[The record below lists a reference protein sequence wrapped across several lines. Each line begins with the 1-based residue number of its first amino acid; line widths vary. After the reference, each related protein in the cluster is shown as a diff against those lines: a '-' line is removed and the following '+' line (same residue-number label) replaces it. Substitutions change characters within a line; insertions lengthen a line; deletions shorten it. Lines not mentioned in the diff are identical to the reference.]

1 MSTAAE
7 RSPGFDPRVQPLQP
21 DKSLG
26 ELFTEMSEDIGK
38 LVGSQIELAKTEATA
53 ELRVAGKAAGMAAV
67 AGVAALLAL
76 TFLSAGLAWL
86 LDQGLNR
93 ALSFAI
99 VGLLWLIVAAVLA
112 SAAKKKTKTVN
123 VLPVTKTTL
132 KEDAQWAR
140 TQKN

>member
-1 MSTAAE
+1 MSSAPD
-7 RSPGFDPRVQPLQP
+7 RSSAYDPRVQPLQP
-21 DKSLG
+21 EKTLG
-26 ELFTEMSEDIGK
+26 ELFTEMTNDISR
-38 LVGSQIELAKTEATA
+38 LVGDEIELAKTEATG
-53 ELRVAGKAAGMAAV
+53 ELRQAGKAAGMAAV

-76 TFLSAGLAWL
+76 SFLSAGLAWL

-99 VGLLWLIVAAVLA
+99 VGVLWVIVAAVLA
-112 SAAKKKTKTVN
+112 SAAKKKSKDIN

-140 TQKN
+140 AQKS

>member
-1 MSTAAE
+1 MSSAAE
-7 RSPGFDPRVQPLQP
+7 RTQSFDPRVQPLQP
-21 DKSLG
+21 EKTLG
-26 ELFTEMSEDIGK
+26 ELFGEMSSDLGK
-38 LVGSQIELAKTEATA
+38 LVSTEIELAKTEARG

-99 VGLLWLIVAAVLA
+99 VGVLWLVVAAVLA
-112 SAAKKKTKTVN
+112 SSAKTKSKDIT

-132 KEDAQWAR
+132 KEDAQWAQA
-140 TQKN
+140 QKS